1 MRPLRTRSRAGSLR
15 RAAVGCAGVCL
26 LSVLLA
32 GPGLT
37 AAVAGAAAGTASPV
51 PVPPG
56 PVPPGIVPPGPGPP
70 DGLLITAR
78 ESASSPVVS
87 WSLTC
92 DPPGGTHPDPALACQ
107 ALSSTPDP
115 FAPVPAGVMCSMIY
129 YGPQTATITGYWQGQ
144 PVSAQFSRVNGCQ
157 EQRWETIAPVLVV
170 PVLPVPANP
179 GGPLRPGPHG

>member
-1 MRPLRTRSRAGSLR
+1 M
-15 RAAVGCAGVCL
+15 
-26 LSVLLA
+26 
-32 GPGLT
+32 
-37 AAVAGAAAGTASPV
+37 
-51 PVPPG
+51 
-56 PVPPGIVPPGPGPP
+56 PGPP